1 MDGVLGAAYTASLG
15 QRVPAV
21 SRKCPLAGLLQ
32 FVVARVL
39 YDGFKSCL
47 CRKDAA
53 IRSQEKDLQTS
64 RWKSAQFLY
73 SFSAV
78 YVLQMSSLRIS

>member
-47 CRKDAA
+47 RRKDVA

-78 YVLQMSSLRIS
+78 